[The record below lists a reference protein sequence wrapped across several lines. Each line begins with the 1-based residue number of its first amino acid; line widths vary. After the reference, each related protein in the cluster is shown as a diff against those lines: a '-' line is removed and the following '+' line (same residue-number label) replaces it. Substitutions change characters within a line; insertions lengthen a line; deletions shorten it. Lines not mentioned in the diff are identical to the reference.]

1 MSFRFRSRHVLVCLK
16 GLDVRWII
24 LSCCQTLRS
33 LSRTYSAATVS
44 SNELTGRVY
53 YRSEHKFDSGCGWP
67 AYWDNIEGAVDRHV
81 DNTFGMRRV
90 EITCSNC
97 GGHLGHVFEGEVC
110 TRLPCN

>member
-1 MSFRFRSRHVLVCLK
+1 MWRGDC
-16 GLDVRWII
+16 
-24 LSCCQTLRS
+24 
-33 LSRTYSAATVS
+33 
-44 SNELTGRVY
+44 
-53 YRSEHKFDSGCGWP
+53 RSEHKFDSGCGWP

-110 TRLPCN
+110 MHG